1 MRVLKA
7 RVHSLVDEEL
17 SGKFEATLSPEYD
30 KEKPQTVI
38 YTSPYFLRHESGVVA
53 IPPIGSDILIFHD
66 AETNEYFYV
75 STIVH
80 ESNRMTGISD
90 EANKKPLIE
99 KNIYNKK
106 FRPQTMSFKNGKD
119 AGLKIYNQFTD
130 ETEPAINQVTVKST
144 QGHLLSLSDSPIK
157 DCVILRNKDGDGIT
171 ITANKNASHAS
182 NSIDIVSKG
191 NYRCTSFY
199 GEIYMGLVEGRDISI
214 VNNSAG
220 YMAAPL
226 PQYGNVN
233 LVSRW
238 KDINIYTDGVT
249 GNVFIST
256 PLGLIQLRGGTIS
269 VYGATVNVN
278 SASDINIKSSAG
290 SINLD
295 AALNINLRAGASL
308 NMTST
313 ATATVAGAAGTNV
326 GLTGTPLELNSPV
339 QISPPRI
346 IPTPPTP
353 NVYGR

>member
-1 MRVLKA
+1 MNVIKA
-7 RVHSLVDEEL
+7 RVHSIVDKEM
-17 SGKFEATLSPEYD
+17 SGKFLATIAPDFD
-30 KEKPQTVI
+30 KDKAETII
-38 YTSPYFLRHESGVVA
+38 YTSPYFFRHESGFVA
-53 IPPIGSDILIFHD
+53 IPPVGSEILVFYD
-66 AETNEYFYV
+66 DKTNEYYYI
-75 STIVH
+75 STIVQDPTRL
-80 ESNRMTGISD
+80 SGVSD
-90 EANKKPLIE
+90 SANKKPLIE
-99 KNIYNKK
+99 KYIYNKK
-106 FRPQTMSFKNGKD
+106 FRPQTLTFKNGKD
-119 AGLKIYNQFTD
+119 AGLKISNQFTD
-130 ETEPAINQVTVKST
+130 DTEPAINQVTLKST
-144 QGHLLSLSDSPIK
+144 QGHLLNLSDSPIK

-191 NYRCTSFY
+191 NYRCTSFF

-238 KDINIYTDGVT
+238 KDINIYTDGVD

-256 PLGLIQLRGGTIS
+256 PLGLVQLKGGTIS
-269 VYGATVNVN
+269 VYGNTVNVN
-278 SASDINIKSSAG
+278 SANNVNIKSSAG

-295 AALNINLRAGASL
+295 AALNINLRAGGQL

-313 ATATVAGAAGTNV
+313 ATTTVGGAAGTNI
-326 GLTGTPLELNSPV
+326 GLTGTPLELNSP
-339 QISPPRI
+339 ITITPPNI
-346 IPTPPTP
+346 TPVPPTP

>member
-1 MRVLKA
+1 
-7 RVHSLVDEEL
+7 
-17 SGKFEATLSPEYD
+17 
-30 KEKPQTVI
+30 
-38 YTSPYFLRHESGVVA
+38 
-53 IPPIGSDILIFHD
+53 
-66 AETNEYFYV
+66 
-75 STIVH
+75 
-80 ESNRMTGISD
+80 
-90 EANKKPLIE
+90 
-99 KNIYNKK
+99 
-106 FRPQTMSFKNGKD
+106 
-119 AGLKIYNQFTD
+119 
-130 ETEPAINQVTVKST
+130 
-144 QGHLLSLSDSPIK
+144 
-157 DCVILRNKDGDGIT
+157 
-171 ITANKNASHAS
+171 
-182 NSIDIVSKG
+182 
-191 NYRCTSFY
+191 
-199 GEIYMGLVEGRDISI
+199 MGLVEGRDISI

-290 SINLD
+290 NINLD
-295 AALNINLRAGASL
+295 AALDINLRAGASL

-313 ATATVAGAAGTNV
+313 AIATVAGAAGTNV

>member
-1 MRVLKA
+1 MNVLRA
-7 RVHSLVDEEL
+7 RVHSIVDEEM
-17 SGKFEATLSPEYD
+17 SGKFLVTMAPDYD
-30 KEKPQTVI
+30 KDKPETVI
-38 YTSPYFLRHESGVVA
+38 YTSPYFLRHESGIIT
-53 IPPIGSDILIFHD
+53 IPPVGSDILIFHD
-66 AETNEYFYV
+66 AETNEYFYI
-75 STIVH
+75 STIVQ
-80 ESNRMTGISD
+80 ESTRMTGISD
-90 EANKKPLIE
+90 EANSKPLIE
-99 KNIYNKK
+99 KYIYNKK
-106 FRPQTMSFKNGKD
+106 FRPQTMTFKNGKD
-119 AGLKIYNQFTD
+119 AGLKISNQFTD
-130 ETEPAINQVTVKST
+130 ETQPAINQVTLKST
-144 QGHLLSLSDSPIK
+144 QGHLLNLSDSPVK

-171 ITANKNASHAS
+171 ITANRNASHAS

-191 NYRCTSFY
+191 NYRCTSFF

-238 KDINIYTDGVT
+238 KDINIYTDGPT

-295 AALNINLRAGASL
+295 AALDINLRAGARL